1 MGVKLHVTFCIHL
14 KCWNTRD
21 DSGYTSTATPTMV
34 IPNLLAISQI
44 TGSKKL
50 DTTAHARLSVKAEPV
65 FALEVWLE
73 ILFFCLIAIIFWQMP
88 SSAQSISMQTEPMQ
102 ICQNP
107 LEASKE
113 EEKSVVPVVFPALLP
128 QVVPAPTRIAMPSVA
143 APSVPAPNATP
154 KQIPQSGRVNV
165 SIMKGE
171 VHMRNLNQKMA
182 TGEILSLSTGDRSS
196 CEFKLNGAT
205 GRLWQNSD
213 ATVFAGSNLVMLN
226 DGELVVSVRHSSGGE
241 FTVISGDLLCRV
253 RGTTIRVSRHQGH
266 VKFSVLEG
274 SVTVYNR
281 QTGEVLKVS
290 P

>member
-1 MGVKLHVTFCIHL
+1 
-14 KCWNTRD
+14 
-21 DSGYTSTATPTMV
+21 MV
-34 IPNLLAISQI
+34 ISNLLAISQI
-44 TGSKKL
+44 TGSEKL
-50 DTTAHARLSVKAEPV
+50 DTTAPAVLSVEAKLPLAV
-65 FALEVWLE
+65 EVWLQ
-73 ILFFCLIAIIFWQMP
+73 ILFFCLIAIIFSQMP
-88 SSAQSISMQTEPMQ
+88 SCAQSISLQTAEPMQ
-102 ICQNP
+102 ICQNQS
-107 LEASKE
+107 EASKE
-113 EEKSVVPVVFPALLP
+113 EVKSVVPVVFPAVVP

-143 APSVPAPNATP
+143 APSVPAPHTAP
-154 KQIPQSGRVNV
+154 RQIPQSGRVNV

-171 VHMRNLNQKMA
+171 VHMRNLNQRMA
-182 TGEILSLSTGDRSS
+182 TGEILSLTTGDRSS

-226 DGELVVSVRHSSGGE
+226 EGELVVSVRHSAGAGE

-281 QTGEVLKVS
+281 QTGEILKVS

>member
-1 MGVKLHVTFCIHL
+1 
-14 KCWNTRD
+14 
-21 DSGYTSTATPTMV
+21 MV
-34 IPNLLAISQI
+34 IPNLLAISQS
-44 TGSKKL
+44 TGSEKL
-50 DTTAHARLSVKAEPV
+50 DTTAPAWLSVKAKPA

-73 ILFFCLIAIIFWQMP
+73 ILFFCLLAIIFWQMP

-102 ICQNP
+102 ICQNQNQ

-113 EEKSVVPVVFPALLP
+113 EEKSVMPVVFPAIVP

-143 APSVPAPNATP
+143 APTVPAPNATQKP
-154 KQIPQSGRVNV
+154 IPQSGRVNV